1 MIERHEPDTEELLR
15 RAEEAQARAAAM
27 GNPIEMS
34 LEERSDRSYLLSN
47 AEFFRLQAR
56 RPRKG

>member
-1 MIERHEPDTEELLR
+1 MERYEDSPNALLR

-34 LEERSDRSYLLSN
+34 IDQRFDRSHLLAN

-56 RPRKG
+56 RSRKD

>member
-1 MIERHEPDTEELLR
+1 MFERPDDSPHELLR

-34 LEERSDRSYLLSN
+34 IDERFDRSHLLAN

-56 RPRKG
+56 RSRKG